1 VTGIFKQK
9 TSSNIIVL
17 LVYGLILKFNH
28 LLHPAGPL
36 QQPEDHF
43 LYNWLI
49 GFLKPLNIHPVLYV
63 LFSFLLLYSQ
73 ALLFNR
79 ICNDQKL
86 LPRPTYLPAMAHML
100 TTSLFVEWNYF
111 SAPLLANTFLIW
123 IFYRMTTLPT
133 IQRPAGAI
141 FSIGVLMGIVTL
153 LYRPAV
159 VFVALVLLA
168 LFIMR
173 PFRLKEWAINL
184 LGITMPYYFL
194 ALVLYLG
201 NKWDWNKIK
210 PSFSIS
216 LPAIPSSV
224 YTTISIILLVVPFMI
239 GGYFV
244 QANLNKMYIHVRKS
258 WSLLLLYL
266 IMAML
271 IIMADGGSNYVSWML
286 CSVPITAFHAAMY
299 FYIGS
304 RRLPMII
311 HWALFGYAIYFNYF
325 LSNYIEAIR

>member
-1 VTGIFKQK
+1 M
-9 TSSNIIVL
+9 
-17 LVYGLILKFNH
+17 
-28 LLHPAGPL
+28 A
-36 QQPEDHF
+36 
-43 LYNWLI
+43 
-49 GFLKPLNIHPVLYV
+49 PVLYV
-63 LFSFLLLYSQ
+63 LLTFLLLFSQ

-86 LPRPTYLPAMAHML
+86 LPRPNYLPAMAHLL

-111 SAPLLANTFLIW
+111 SAPLLANSFLIW
-123 IFYRMTTLPT
+123 IFYRMTTLPN
-133 IQRPAGAI
+133 IQKPAPAI
-141 FSIGVLMGIVTL
+141 FSIGVQIGIVTL
-153 LYRPAV
+153 IYRPAI

-173 PFRLKEWAINL
+173 PFRLREWAINL

-194 ALVLYLG
+194 ALVLYLS
-201 NKWDWNKIK
+201 NKWDWNKLK
-210 PSFSIS
+210 PAFTIG
-216 LPAIPSSV
+216 LPAIPSSI
-224 YTTISIILLVVPFMI
+224 YTTISIALLVVPFMI

-271 IIMADGGSNYVSWML
+271 IIMADGGNNYVSWML
-286 CSVPITAFHAAMY
+286 CSVPITAFHAAAY
-299 FYIGS
+299 FYMGS

-311 HWALFGYAIYFNYF
+311 HWILFGFAIYLNYW
-325 LSNYIEAIR
+325 LN

>member
-1 VTGIFKQK
+1 MTGIFKQK
-9 TSSNIIVL
+9 TSSNIVIL
-17 LVYGLILKFNH
+17 LVYGLILKFNRF
-28 LLHPAGPL
+28 LHPSGPL

-49 GFLKPLNIHPVLYV
+49 AFLKPLNIAPVLYV
-63 LFSFLLLYSQ
+63 LIAFLLLYSQ

-86 LPRPTYLPAMAHML
+86 LPRPNYLPAMAHLL
-100 TTSLFVEWNYF
+100 TTSLFVEWNNF

-123 IFYRMTTLPT
+123 IFYRMTTLPNV
-133 IQRPAGAI
+133 QKPAPAI
-141 FSIGVLMGIVTL
+141 FGIGVQIGIVTL

-159 VFVALVLLA
+159 VFVALILLA

-173 PFRLKEWAINL
+173 PFRLREWTINL

-201 NKWDWNKIK
+201 DQWDWNKIK
-210 PSFSIS
+210 PVFSIG
-216 LPAIPSSV
+216 LPAIPSSMIATV
-224 YTTISIILLVVPFMI
+224 SIILLIVPFMI
-239 GGYFV
+239 GGYYV

-266 IMAML
+266 IIAML
-271 IIMADGGSNYVSWML
+271 IIMADGGSNYISWML

-299 FYIGS
+299 YYISS
-304 RRLPMII
+304 RRLAMII
-311 HWALFGYAIYFNYF
+311 HWILFGFAIYLNYW
-325 LSNYIEAIR
+325 LN

>member
-9 TSSNIIVL
+9 TSSNIIIL
-17 LVYGLILKFNH
+17 LVYGLILKFNRF
-28 LLHPAGPL
+28 LNPAGPL

-49 GFLKPLNIHPVLYV
+49 GVLKPMNIHPVLYV
-63 LFSFLLLYSQ
+63 FFAFLLLFSQ

-86 LPRPTYLPAMAHML
+86 LPRPNYLAAMAHML
-100 TTSLFVEWNYF
+100 TTSLFVEWNNF

-123 IFYRMTTLPT
+123 IFYRMTTLPN
-133 IQRPAGAI
+133 IQRPAAAI
-141 FSIGVLMGIVTL
+141 FSIGVQIGIVTL

-159 VFVALVLLA
+159 VFVILVLLA

-173 PFRLKEWAINL
+173 PFRLKEWAINM

-194 ALVLYLG
+194 ALMLYLG

-210 PSFSIS
+210 PMFTIG

-224 YTTISIILLVVPFMI
+224 YNTISIALLVVPFMI

-304 RRLPMII
+304 SRLPMII
-311 HWALFGYAIYFNYF
+311 HWVIFGYAIYWNYW
-325 LSNYIEAIR
+325 LN

>member
-9 TSSNIIVL
+9 TSSNILLL
-17 LVYGLILKFNH
+17 LVYGLILKFNRF
-28 LLHPAGPL
+28 LHPAGPL

-49 GFLKPLNIHPVLYV
+49 GFLKPLHLAPVLYV
-63 LFSFLLLYSQ
+63 LISFLLLYSQ

-86 LPRPTYLPAMAHML
+86 LPRPNYLPAMAHML

-123 IFYRMTTLPT
+123 IYYRMTTLPN
-133 IQRPAGAI
+133 IQKPAPAI
-141 FSIGVLMGIVTL
+141 FSIGVLIGIVTL
-153 LYRPAV
+153 LYKPAV
-159 VFVALVLLA
+159 VFVMLVLLA
-168 LFIMR
+168 LFVMR
-173 PFRLKEWAINL
+173 PFRLREWAINI

-194 ALVLYLG
+194 ALVLYLS

-210 PSFSIS
+210 PVFNIG

-239 GGYFV
+239 GGYYV

-286 CSVPITAFHAAMY
+286 CSVPITAFHAALY
-299 FYIGS
+299 FYNNSS
-304 RRLPMII
+304 RMQLII
-311 HWALFGYAIYFNYF
+311 HWLVFGYAMYLNYW
-325 LSNYIEAIR
+325 LN

>member
-9 TSSNIIVL
+9 TSSNIIIL
-17 LVYGLILKFNH
+17 LVYGLILKFNRF
-28 LLHPAGPL
+28 LHPAGGPL

-63 LFSFLLLYSQ
+63 LFAFLLLFSQ

-86 LPRPTYLPAMAHML
+86 LPRPNYLPAMAHML
-100 TTSLFVEWNYF
+100 ITSLFAEWNYF

-123 IFYRMTTLPT
+123 IFYRMTTLPN
-133 IQRPAGAI
+133 IQRPAPAI
-141 FSIGVLMGIVTL
+141 FSIGVQIGIVSL

-201 NKWDWNKIK
+201 NQWDWNKIK
-210 PSFSIS
+210 PVFTIS

-224 YTTISIILLVVPFMI
+224 YNTISITLLVVPFMI

-286 CSVPITAFHAAMY
+286 CAVPITAFHAAMY

-304 RRLPMII
+304 RRLPTIL
-311 HWALFGYAIYFNYF
+311 HWAIFGYAIYLNYVIK
-325 LSNYIEAIR
+325 N

>member
-1 VTGIFKQK
+1 MTGIFKQK
-9 TSSNIIVL
+9 TSSNIIIL

-28 LLHPAGPL
+28 FLHPAGPL

-49 GFLKPLNIHPVLYV
+49 GFLKPLNIPPVLYV

-86 LPRPTYLPAMAHML
+86 LPRPNYLPAMAHML
-100 TTSLFVEWNYF
+100 TTSLFWDWNFF

-141 FSIGVLMGIVTL
+141 FAIGVQIGIVTL

-159 VFVALVLLA
+159 VFVALVILA

-201 NKWDWNKIK
+201 NQWDWNKIK
-210 PSFSIS
+210 PVFSIS

-258 WSLLLLYL
+258 WSLLLR
-266 IMAML
+266 
-271 IIMADGGSNYVSWML
+271 
-286 CSVPITAFHAAMY
+286 T
-299 FYIGS
+299 
-304 RRLPMII
+304 
-311 HWALFGYAIYFNYF
+311 
-325 LSNYIEAIR
+325 

>member
-9 TSSNIIVL
+9 TSSNILLL
-17 LVYGLILKFNH
+17 LVYGLILKFNRF
-28 LLHPAGPL
+28 LHPAGPL

-49 GFLKPLNIHPVLYV
+49 GFLKPLHMAPVLYV
-63 LFSFLLLYSQ
+63 LLTFLLLFSQ

-86 LPRPTYLPAMAHML
+86 LPRPNYLPAMAHLL
-100 TTSLFVEWNYF
+100 TTSLFEEWNYF
-111 SAPLLANTFLIW
+111 SAPLLANSFLIW
-123 IFYRMTTLPT
+123 IYYRMTTLPN
-133 IQRPAGAI
+133 IQKPAPAI
-141 FSIGVLMGIVTL
+141 FSIGVQIGIVTL
-153 LYRPAV
+153 IYRPAI
-159 VFVALVLLA
+159 VFVLLILLA

-173 PFRLKEWAINL
+173 PFRLREWAINM

-201 NKWDWNKIK
+201 NTWDWDKIK
-210 PSFSIS
+210 PVFTIS
-216 LPAIPSSV
+216 LPAIPSSI

-266 IMAML
+266 IIAML
-271 IIMADGGSNYVSWML
+271 TIMADGGSNYVSWML
-286 CSVPITAFHAAMY
+286 CSVPLTAFHAAAY
-299 FYIGS
+299 FYMNS
-304 RRLPMII
+304 SRLPMII
-311 HWALFGYAIYFNYF
+311 HWVLFGFAIYVNYW
-325 LSNYIEAIR
+325 LHR

>member
-1 VTGIFKQK
+1 MTGIFKQK
-9 TSSNIIVL
+9 TSSNIIIL
-17 LVYGLILKFNH
+17 LVYGLILKFNRF
-28 LLHPAGPL
+28 LHPAGGPL

-49 GFLKPLNIHPVLYV
+49 SFLKPLNLHPVLYV
-63 LFSFLLLYSQ
+63 LFTFLLLFSQ

-86 LPRPTYLPAMAHML
+86 LPRPNYLPAMAHML
-100 TTSLFVEWNYF
+100 TTSLFLEWNYF

-123 IFYRMTTLPT
+123 IFYRMTTLPN
-133 IQRPAGAI
+133 IQRPAAAI
-141 FSIGVLMGIVTL
+141 FSIGVQIGIVTL

-173 PFRLKEWAINL
+173 PFRLKEWAINM

-201 NKWDWNKIK
+201 NKWDWDKIK
-210 PSFSIS
+210 PVFTIS

-271 IIMADGGSNYVSWML
+271 IIMADGGSNYISWML

-299 FYIGS
+299 YYIGS

-311 HWALFGYAIYFNYF
+311 HWVIFGYAIYLNYV
-325 LSNYIEAIR
+325 LN

>member
-9 TSSNIIVL
+9 TSSNIIIL
-17 LVYGLILKFNH
+17 LVYGLILKFNRF
-28 LLHPAGPL
+28 LHPAGVPL

-63 LFSFLLLYSQ
+63 LFAFLLLFSQ

-86 LPRPTYLPAMAHML
+86 LPRPNYLPAMAHML
-100 TTSLFVEWNYF
+100 TTSLFAEWNYF

-123 IFYRMTTLPT
+123 IFYRMTTLPN
-133 IQRPAGAI
+133 IQRPAPAI
-141 FSIGVLMGIVTL
+141 FSIGVQIGIVTL

-173 PFRLKEWAINL
+173 PFRLKEWAINI

-201 NKWDWNKIK
+201 NQWDWNKIK
-210 PSFSIS
+210 PVFTIS

-224 YTTISIILLVVPFMI
+224 YNTISITLLVVPFMI

-286 CSVPITAFHAAMY
+286 CAVPITAFHAAMY
-299 FYIGS
+299 YYIGS
-304 RRLPMII
+304 RRLPTIL
-311 HWALFGYAIYFNYF
+311 HWVIFGYAIYLNYVIK
-325 LSNYIEAIR
+325 NG

>member
-1 VTGIFKQK
+1 
-9 TSSNIIVL
+9 
-17 LVYGLILKFNH
+17 
-28 LLHPAGPL
+28 
-36 QQPEDHF
+36 
-43 LYNWLI
+43 
-49 GFLKPLNIHPVLYV
+49 
-63 LFSFLLLYSQ
+63 
-73 ALLFNR
+73 
-79 ICNDQKL
+79 
-86 LPRPTYLPAMAHML
+86 
-100 TTSLFVEWNYF
+100 
-111 SAPLLANTFLIW
+111 
-123 IFYRMTTLPT
+123 MTTLPNL
-133 IQRPAGAI
+133 QRPAPAI
-141 FSIGVLMGIVTL
+141 FSIGVLIGIVTL

-173 PFRLKEWAINL
+173 PFRLKEWAINM

-201 NKWDWNKIK
+201 NEWDWNKIK
-210 PSFSIS
+210 PVFSIS

-304 RRLPMII
+304 RRLPTII
-311 HWALFGYAIYFNYF
+311 HWTLFGYAIYLNYF
-325 LSNYIEAIR
+325 LNT

>member
-9 TSSNIIVL
+9 TSSNILLL
-17 LVYGLILKFNH
+17 LVYGLILKFNRF
-28 LLHPAGPL
+28 LHPAGPA

-49 GFLKPLNIHPVLYV
+49 GVLKPLHIPPVLYV
-63 LFSFLLLYSQ
+63 LIAFLLLYGQ

-86 LPRPTYLPAMAHML
+86 LPRPNYLPAMAHLL
-100 TTSLFVEWNYF
+100 TTSLFIEWNNF

-123 IFYRMTTLPT
+123 IYYRMTTLPN
-133 IQRPAGAI
+133 IQKPGPAI
-141 FSIGVLMGIVTL
+141 FSIGVQIGIVTL
-153 LYRPAV
+153 LYRPAI

-168 LFIMR
+168 LFVMR
-173 PFRLKEWAINL
+173 PFRLREWAINI

-194 ALVLYLG
+194 ALMLYLS
-201 NKWDWNKIK
+201 NSWDWNKIK
-210 PSFSIS
+210 PVFSIS

-224 YTTISIILLVVPFMI
+224 YNTISIILLVVPFMI
-239 GGYFV
+239 GGYYV
-244 QANLNKMYIHVRKS
+244 QANLNKMMIHVRKA

-286 CSVPITAFHAAMY
+286 CSIPITAFHAAMY
-299 FYIGS
+299 FYINS
-304 RRLPMII
+304 RRMPMII
-311 HWALFGYAIYFNYF
+311 HWIVFGYAMYVNYW
-325 LSNYIEAIR
+325 LN

>member
-28 LLHPAGPL
+28 FLHPAGPL

-63 LFSFLLLYSQ
+63 LFAFLLLYSQ

-86 LPRPTYLPAMAHML
+86 LPRPNYLPAMAHML
-100 TTSLFVEWNYF
+100 TTTLFLDWNYF

-141 FSIGVLMGIVTL
+141 FAIGVQMGIVTL
-153 LYRPAV
+153 LYRPAI
-159 VFVALVLLA
+159 VFVALVILA

-194 ALVLYLG
+194 ALVLYLS
-201 NKWDWNKIK
+201 NEWDWNKIK
-210 PSFSIS
+210 PVFTIS

-304 RRLPMII
+304 RRLPTII
-311 HWALFGYAIYFNYF
+311 HWTIFGYAIYFNYF
-325 LSNYIEAIR
+325 LRN

>member
-1 VTGIFKQK
+1 MTGIFKQK
-9 TSSNIIVL
+9 TSSNILLL
-17 LVYGLILKFNH
+17 LVYGLILKFNRF
-28 LLHPAGPL
+28 LHPAAGLL

-49 GFLKPLNIHPVLYV
+49 GFLKPLHMAPVLYV
-63 LFSFLLLYSQ
+63 LLTFLLLFSQ

-86 LPRPTYLPAMAHML
+86 LPRPNYLPAMAHLL
-100 TTSLFVEWNYF
+100 TTSLFVEWNSF
-111 SAPLLANTFLIW
+111 SAPLLANSFLIW
-123 IFYRMTTLPT
+123 IYYRMTTLPN
-133 IQRPAGAI
+133 IQKPAPAI
-141 FSIGVLMGIVTL
+141 FSIGVQIGIVTL
-153 LYRPAV
+153 IYRPAV
-159 VFVALVLLA
+159 VFVLLVLLA

-173 PFRLKEWAINL
+173 PFRLREWAINL

-201 NKWDWNKIK
+201 NKWDWDKIK
-210 PSFSIS
+210 PTFTIS
-216 LPAIPSSV
+216 LPAIPSSIDK
-224 YTTISIILLVVPFMI
+224 TISIILLVVPFMI

-266 IMAML
+266 ILAML

-286 CSVPITAFHAAMY
+286 CSIPLTAFHAAAY
-299 FYIGS
+299 FYINS
-304 RRLPMII
+304 SRLPMII
-311 HWALFGYAIYFNYF
+311 HWILFGFAIYLNYW
-325 LSNYIEAIR
+325 LN

>member
-28 LLHPAGPL
+28 FLHPAGPL

-49 GFLKPLNIHPVLYV
+49 GFLKPLNIPPVLYV

-86 LPRPTYLPAMAHML
+86 LPRPNYLPAMAHML
-100 TTSLFVEWNYF
+100 TTSLFWDWNFF

-141 FSIGVLMGIVTL
+141 FAIGVQIGIVTL

-159 VFVALVLLA
+159 VFVALVILA

-201 NKWDWNKIK
+201 NQWDWNKIK
-210 PSFSIS
+210 PVFSIS
-216 LPAIPSSV
+216 LPAMPSTV
-224 YTTISIILLVVPFMI
+224 YNTISIILLVVPFMI

-304 RRLPMII
+304 RRLPTII
-311 HWALFGYAIYFNYF
+311 HWAIFGYAIYLNYF
-325 LSNYIEAIR
+325 LNN

>member
-1 VTGIFKQK
+1 MTGIFRQK
-9 TSSNIIVL
+9 TSSNIIIL

-28 LLHPAGPL
+28 FLHPAGPL

-49 GFLKPLNIHPVLYV
+49 GFLKPLNIPPVLYV

-86 LPRPTYLPAMAHML
+86 LPRPNYLPAMAHML
-100 TTSLFVEWNYF
+100 TTSLFWDWNFF

-141 FSIGVLMGIVTL
+141 FAIGVQIGIVTL
-153 LYRPAV
+153 LYRPAI
-159 VFVALVLLA
+159 VFVALVILA

-201 NKWDWNKIK
+201 NQWDWNKIK
-210 PSFSIS
+210 PVFSIS

-224 YTTISIILLVVPFMI
+224 YNTISIILLVVPFMI

-266 IMAML
+266 ILAML

-304 RRLPMII
+304 RRLPTII
-311 HWALFGYAIYFNYF
+311 HWTIFGYAIYLNYF
-325 LSNYIEAIR
+325 INN

>member
-1 VTGIFKQK
+1 MTGIFRQK

-28 LLHPAGPL
+28 FLHPAGPL

-86 LPRPTYLPAMAHML
+86 LPRPNYLPAMAHML
-100 TTSLFVEWNYF
+100 TTSLFWDWNFF

-123 IFYRMTTLPT
+123 IFYRMTTLPGS
-133 IQRPAGAI
+133 QRPAGAI

-159 VFVALVLLA
+159 VFVVLVILA

-201 NKWDWNKIK
+201 NQWNWNKIK
-210 PSFSIS
+210 PVFSIG
-216 LPAIPSSV
+216 LPAMPSTV
-224 YTTISIILLVVPFMI
+224 YNTISIILLVVPFMI

-304 RRLPMII
+304 RRLPTII
-311 HWALFGYAIYFNYF
+311 HWTVFGYAIYLNYF
-325 LSNYIEAIR
+325 LNN

>member
-1 VTGIFKQK
+1 MTGIFKQK
-9 TSSNIIVL
+9 TSSNIIIL
-17 LVYGLILKFNH
+17 LVYGLILKFNL

-49 GFLKPLNIHPVLYV
+49 SFLKPLNIPPVLYV

-86 LPRPTYLPAMAHML
+86 LPRPNYLPAMAHML

-111 SAPLLANTFLIW
+111 SAPLIANTFLIW

-133 IQRPAGAI
+133 IQRPAGPI
-141 FSIGVLMGIVTL
+141 FSIGVLIGIVTL

-173 PFRLKEWAINL
+173 PFRIKEWAINL

-194 ALVLYLG
+194 ALVLYLS

-210 PSFSIS
+210 PVFSIS

-304 RRLPMII
+304 RRLSTII
-311 HWALFGYAIYFNYF
+311 HWALFGYVIYLNYF
-325 LSNYIEAIR
+325 LHS

>member
-28 LLHPAGPL
+28 FLHPAGPL

-86 LPRPTYLPAMAHML
+86 LPRPNYLPAMAHML
-100 TTSLFVEWNYF
+100 TTSLFVEWNFF

-141 FSIGVLMGIVTL
+141 FAIGVQMGIVTL
-153 LYRPAV
+153 LYRPAI
-159 VFVALVLLA
+159 VFVALVILA

-201 NKWDWNKIK
+201 NQWDWNKIK
-210 PSFSIS
+210 PVFSIS

-304 RRLPMII
+304 RRLPTVI
-311 HWALFGYAIYFNYF
+311 HWTLFGYAIYLNYF
-325 LSNYIEAIR
+325 LNN

>member
-1 VTGIFKQK
+1 MTGIFKQK

-28 LLHPAGPL
+28 FLHPAGPL

-86 LPRPTYLPAMAHML
+86 LPRPNYLPAMAHML

-141 FSIGVLMGIVTL
+141 FAIGVQIGIVTL

-159 VFVALVLLA
+159 VFVALVILA

-201 NKWDWNKIK
+201 NQWDWNKIK
-210 PSFSIS
+210 PVFSIS

-304 RRLPMII
+304 RRLPTIL
-311 HWALFGYAIYFNYF
+311 HWTIFGYAIYLNYY
-325 LSNYIEAIR
+325 LNNYIPSIH

>member
-1 VTGIFKQK
+1 MTGIFKQK
-9 TSSNIIVL
+9 TSSNIIIL

-28 LLHPAGPL
+28 FLHPAGPL

-49 GFLKPLNIHPVLYV
+49 SFLKPLNIHPVLYV

-79 ICNDQKL
+79 ICNEQKL
-86 LPRPTYLPAMAHML
+86 LPRPNYLPAMAHML
-100 TTSLFVEWNYF
+100 TTSLFWDWSFF

-194 ALVLYLG
+194 ALVLYLS

-210 PSFSIS
+210 PVFSIS

-224 YTTISIILLVVPFMI
+224 YNTVSIILLVVPFMI

-304 RRLPMII
+304 RRLPMFI
-311 HWALFGYAIYFNYF
+311 HWVLFGYAIYLNYF
-325 LSNYIEAIR
+325 LNN

>member
-9 TSSNIIVL
+9 TSSNILLL
-17 LVYGLILKFNH
+17 LVYGLILKFNRF
-28 LLHPAGPL
+28 LHPGAGLL

-49 GFLKPLNIHPVLYV
+49 GFLKPLHMAPVLYV
-63 LFSFLLLYSQ
+63 LLTFLLLFSQ

-86 LPRPTYLPAMAHML
+86 LPRPNYLPAMAHLL
-100 TTSLFVEWNYF
+100 TTSLFVEWNSF
-111 SAPLLANTFLIW
+111 SAPLLANSFLIW
-123 IFYRMTTLPT
+123 IYYRMTTLPN
-133 IQRPAGAI
+133 IQKPAPAI
-141 FSIGVLMGIVTL
+141 FSIGVQIGIVTL
-153 LYRPAV
+153 IYRPAI
-159 VFVALVLLA
+159 VFVLLVLLA

-173 PFRLKEWAINL
+173 PFRLREWAINL

-201 NKWDWNKIK
+201 NKWDWDKIK
-210 PSFSIS
+210 PIFTIS
-216 LPAIPSSV
+216 LPAIPSSI
-224 YTTISIILLVVPFMI
+224 YTTVSIILLVVPFMI

-266 IMAML
+266 IMAMF

-286 CSVPITAFHAAMY
+286 CSIPITAFHAAAY
-299 FYIGS
+299 FYINS

-311 HWALFGYAIYFNYF
+311 HWILFGFAIYLNYW
-325 LSNYIEAIR
+325 LN

>member
-1 VTGIFKQK
+1 MTGIFKQK
-9 TSSNIIVL
+9 TSSNILLL
-17 LVYGLILKFNH
+17 LVYGLILKFNRF
-28 LLHPAGPL
+28 LHPAGPL

-49 GFLKPLNIHPVLYV
+49 GFLKPLHLAPVLYV
-63 LFSFLLLYSQ
+63 LISFLLLYSQ

-86 LPRPTYLPAMAHML
+86 LPRPNYLPAMAHML
-100 TTSLFVEWNYF
+100 TTSLFVDWNNF

-123 IFYRMTTLPT
+123 IFYRMTTLPN
-133 IQRPAGAI
+133 IQKPAPAI
-141 FSIGVLMGIVTL
+141 FSIGVQIGIVTL

-159 VFVALVLLA
+159 VFVFLVLLA

-173 PFRLKEWAINL
+173 PFRLREWAINI

-194 ALVLYLG
+194 ALVLYLS
-201 NKWDWNKIK
+201 NQWDWNKIK
-210 PSFSIS
+210 PVFRIN
-216 LPAIPSSV
+216 LPAIPSSIDPTV
-224 YTTISIILLVVPFMI
+224 SIVLLVVPFMI

-271 IIMADGGSNYVSWML
+271 IILADGGSNYVSWML
-286 CSVPITAFHAAMY
+286 CSVPLTAFHAAMY
-299 FYIGS
+299 YYLNS
-304 RRLPMII
+304 NRLSLFI
-311 HWALFGYAIYFNYF
+311 HWVLFGFAIYLNYW
-325 LSNYIEAIR
+325 LN

>member
-1 VTGIFKQK
+1 MTGIFRQK
-9 TSSNIIVL
+9 TSSNIIIL

-28 LLHPAGPL
+28 FLHPAGPL

-49 GFLKPLNIHPVLYV
+49 GFLKPLNIPPVLYV

-86 LPRPTYLPAMAHML
+86 LPRPNYLPAMAHML
-100 TTSLFVEWNYF
+100 TTSLFWDWNFF

-141 FSIGVLMGIVTL
+141 FAIGVQIGIVTL
-153 LYRPAV
+153 LYRPAI
-159 VFVALVLLA
+159 VFVALVILA

-194 ALVLYLG
+194 ALVLYLS
-201 NKWDWNKIK
+201 NEWDWNKIK
-210 PSFSIS
+210 PVFSIN

-224 YTTISIILLVVPFMI
+224 YNTISIILLVVPFMI

-304 RRLPMII
+304 RRLPTII
-311 HWALFGYAIYFNYF
+311 HWTIFGYAIYLNYF
-325 LSNYIEAIR
+325 LKP

>member
-1 VTGIFKQK
+1 MTGIFKQK

-17 LVYGLILKFNH
+17 LVYGLILKFNL

-49 GFLKPLNIHPVLYV
+49 GFLKPLNIPPVLYV
-63 LFSFLLLYSQ
+63 LFTFLLLYSQ

-86 LPRPTYLPAMAHML
+86 LPRPNYLPAMAHML

-123 IFYRMTTLPT
+123 IFYRMTTLPN

-153 LYRPAV
+153 IYRPAV
-159 VFVALVLLA
+159 VFVALVILA

-194 ALVLYLG
+194 ALVLYLS

-210 PSFSIS
+210 PVFSIS

-299 FYIGS
+299 FYVGS
-304 RRLPMII
+304 RRLATVI
-311 HWALFGYAIYFNYF
+311 HWVLFGYAIYLNYF
-325 LSNYIEAIR
+325 LHN

>member
-1 VTGIFKQK
+1 
-9 TSSNIIVL
+9 
-17 LVYGLILKFNH
+17 
-28 LLHPAGPL
+28 
-36 QQPEDHF
+36 
-43 LYNWLI
+43 
-49 GFLKPLNIHPVLYV
+49 
-63 LFSFLLLYSQ
+63 LF
-73 ALLFNR
+73 
-79 ICNDQKL
+79 
-86 LPRPTYLPAMAHML
+86 T
-100 TTSLFVEWNYF
+100 EWNFF

-123 IFYRMTTLPT
+123 IFYRMTTLPNL
-133 IQRPAGAI
+133 QRPAPAI
-141 FSIGVLMGIVTL
+141 FSIGVLIGIVTL

-173 PFRLKEWAINL
+173 PFRLKEWAINM

-201 NKWDWNKIK
+201 N
-210 PSFSIS
+210 
-216 LPAIPSSV
+216 
-224 YTTISIILLVVPFMI
+224 LLVVPFMI

-304 RRLPMII
+304 RRLPTII
-311 HWALFGYAIYFNYF
+311 HWTLFGYAIYLNYF
-325 LSNYIEAIR
+325 LNT